1 MIHFEH
7 IHLLYLLITIPLFA
21 IIWAIARHQ
30 NRQKLKQFSDKSMFG
45 RLIPDASPR
54 RPFIKFTLIMLGW
67 GFLIIALAN
76 PQVGSKMVKGEQ
88 LGSDI
93 AICLDISNSMMAE
106 DLQPNRLERSKRM
119 VTNLMQEMP
128 ENRFS
133 LVVFAGSSYIQMPLT
148 SDHSAAKLFL
158 EQIDCSMI
166 ASQGT
171 AIGDAIER
179 GMQTFGY
186 GDESR
191 EWERAKSRAII
202 IISDGENHE
211 DDAESAARKALE
223 EEILVFTIG
232 MGLPEGVPIPEY
244 NKAGQRTGYKR
255 DKNGNTVTTSLNEQ
269 MLNNIAQ
276 AGGGLYVQAGNAANS
291 TRLITEAI
299 SKLEKS
305 SQGEAMFSE
314 YESQYMYPLCAALIC
329 LMLEILIFERKNK
342 RFNISK
348 MINKKTAIISLILLS
363 TLSTEAQTV
372 ETKKEVRK
380 GNREYN
386 DKKYEDA
393 ETLYRKSVAKDS
405 TYYKSHY
412 NLGNA
417 LYRQKKYAEAAK
429 QYEKALN
436 GEKLT
441 DQQRSRTYHNLG
453 NSHIQSGMADQQNG
467 MQHFQEAVNAYKESL
482 KIDPKNED
490 TRYNLSYAKKLLKQ
504 AEQQQQNQQ
513 QQNQQQQNQD
523 KKDNKDNKDNSN
535 QQQKQ
540 QQNQQQQ
547 NKEGERDKDQKSNRE
562 NKVEDM
568 KKQDA
573 ERLLEAVRNNER
585 NTLKENNK
593 KLETGKPIRIE
604 KDW

>member
-7 IHLLYLLITIPLFA
+7 INILYALITIPIF
-21 IIWAIARHQ
+21 ICIWVIVRHSDK
-30 NRQKLKQFSDKSMFG
+30 QKLAKFSEKKMFG
-45 RLIPDASPR
+45 RLIPDASRR
-54 RPFIKFTLIMLGW
+54 RPFLKFMLIMLGW
-67 GFLIIALAN
+67 GFLIITIAN

-88 LGSDI
+88 LGSEI

-119 VTNLMQEMP
+119 VNNLMQEMP
-128 ENRFS
+128 QNKFS

-166 ASQGT
+166 SSQGT

-186 GDESR
+186 GDAER
-191 EWERAKSRAII
+191 EWERRKSRAII
-202 IISDGENHE
+202 VISDGENHE
-211 DDAESAARKALE
+211 DDAESAARKAYE
-223 EEILVFTIG
+223 EGILVFTIG

-244 NKAGQRTGYKR
+244 NKSGQRVGYKR

-269 MLNNIAQ
+269 MLSSIAQ
-276 AGGGLYVQAGNAANS
+276 AGGGIYVRAGNSSSS
-291 TRLITEAI
+291 TRQI
-299 SKLEKS
+299 SESIAGLEKT
-305 SQGEAMFSE
+305 SQGEALFSE
-314 YESQYMYPLCAALIC
+314 YESQYMYPLCAALLC

-348 MINKKTAIISLILLS
+348 MINKKTAVFVISLLTS
-363 TLSTEAQTV
+363 FAMYAQQI
-372 ETKKEVRK
+372 ETRKEVRK
-380 GNREYN
+380 GNSEYKN
-386 DKKYEDA
+386 KNYEES
-393 ETLYRKSVAKDS
+393 ETHYRKSLGQDS

-412 NLGNA
+412 NIGNA
-417 LYRQKKYAEAAK
+417 LYRQKKYDDAAK
-429 QYEKALN
+429 HYQKALD
-436 GEKLT
+436 EKGLT
-441 DQQRSRTYHNLG
+441 NMQRSRAYHNLG
-453 NSHIQSGMADQQNG
+453 NSHLQKGLEDKQNG
-467 MQHFQEAVNAYKESL
+467 LQHFQNAVDAYKESM

-490 TRYNLSYAKKLLKQ
+490 TRYNLSYAKKMLKQ
-504 AEQQQQNQQ
+504 AEQQQQNQEQDKNQDKNQEQ
-513 QQNQQQQNQD
+513 QNNDNKQNQQDNKQDQQNKNQQNQD
-523 KKDNKDNKDNSN
+523 GK
-535 QQQKQ
+535 
-540 QQNQQQQ
+540 
-547 NKEGERDKDQKSNRE
+547 RDQDQKSNQDQKR
-562 NKVEDM
+562 EDM

-593 KLETGKPIRIE
+593 KLEAGKPLRIE

>member
-1 MIHFEH
+1 MIHFEN
-7 IHLLYLLITIPLFA
+7 IRLLYLLITIPAFI
-21 IIWAIARHQ
+21 IIWVIVRHQ

-45 RLIPDASPR
+45 RLIPDASTR
-54 RPFIKFTLIMLGW
+54 RPIIKFTLIMLGW
-67 GFLIIALAN
+67 GFLIVALAN
-76 PQVGSKMVKGEQ
+76 PQIGSKMVKGEQ

-128 ENRFS
+128 GNRFS

-166 ASQGT
+166 SSQGT

-191 EWERAKSRAII
+191 EWERSKSRAII

-211 DDAESAARKALE
+211 DDAESAAQKALE
-223 EEILVFTIG
+223 EDIVVFTIG

-244 NKAGQRTGYKR
+244 NKARQRTGYKR
-255 DKNGNTVTTSLNEQ
+255 DRNGNTITTSLNEQ
-269 MLNNIAQ
+269 MLSDIAQ
-276 AGGGLYVQAGNAANS
+276 SGGGLYVRAGNAANS
-291 TRLITEAI
+291 TRHITEAI

-305 SQGEAMFSE
+305 SQGETMFSE

-329 LMLEILIFERKNK
+329 LLLELLIFERKNK

-348 MINKKTAIISLILLS
+348 MINKKTAIIGIILLS
-363 TLSTEAQTV
+363 SVSIEAQTT
-372 ETKKEVRK
+372 ETRKEVRK
-380 GNREYN
+380 GNKEYK
-386 DKKYEDA
+386 DKQYEKA
-393 ETLYRKSVAKDS
+393 ETHYRKSVAKDS
-405 TYYKSHY
+405 TYYKPHY

-429 QYEKALN
+429 QYEKALS
-436 GEKLT
+436 GESLNDK
-441 DQQRSRTYHNLG
+441 QRSRTYHNLG
-453 NSHIQSGMADQQNG
+453 NSHLENGMADQQNG

-513 QQNQQQQNQD
+513 NQQQQNKEQ
-523 KKDNKDNKDNSN
+523 DNKDSSD
-535 QQQKQ
+535 QQQQQQQ
-540 QQNQQQQ
+540 QQNNR
-547 NKEGERDKDQKSNRE
+547 NKEGERDKDQKGNRE
-562 NKVEDM
+562 NKIDDM

-593 KLETGKPIRIE
+593 KLETGKPLRIE